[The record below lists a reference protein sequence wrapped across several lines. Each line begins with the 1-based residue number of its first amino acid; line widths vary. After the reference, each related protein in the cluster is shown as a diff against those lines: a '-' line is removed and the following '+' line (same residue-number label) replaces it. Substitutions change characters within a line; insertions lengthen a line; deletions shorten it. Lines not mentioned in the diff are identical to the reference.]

1 MKIKIELNEKDL
13 FEVSAQSNII
23 NFIMKNYE
31 DYVTN
36 IDISDKAPADY
47 ENAYR
52 QKLGDEGYK
61 KTCEQNALP
70 ENFEN
75 MEYPEFLEK
84 RRQLMAQL
92 VRKAYME
99 LCK

>member
-1 MKIKIELNEKDL
+1 MEQIGYTNDRDRNQL
-13 FEVSAQSNII
+13 A
-23 NFIMKNYE
+23 NFTYL

-47 ENAYR
+47 VNTYR
-52 QKLGDEGYK
+52 QKLGDDGYK

-75 MEYPEFLEK
+75 MEYPVFLEK
-84 RRQLMAQL
+84 RRQLMAQI
-92 VRKAYME
+92 VKKAYE
-99 LCK
+99 QLCI